1 MYFIIFHYIK
11 FVQKVLSEKLEIT
24 VRKMFTEK
32 LRENMAEK
40 YWAAGWGRKNTVEIY
55 LGSREFKPGQINP
68 PITIWIRARCHMKS
82 DTFRGPPKISA
93 GRIFQKIRRENPANE
108 ERPNILQPRRTRT
121 GGYIRRPYSEEPQS
135 SSNQQISVT
144 NIFCRFC
151 YKLFLSFDLQI
162 ISVGKFT

>member
-1 MYFIIFHYIK
+1 MHYVFFIFHYIK
-11 FVQKVLSEKLEIT
+11 FLYIKFCQKTDFTWKFA
-24 VRKMFTEK
+24 VRKRFTEK
-32 LRENMAEK
+32 LDRRK
-40 YWAAGWGRKNTVEIY
+40 YRAAGWGRKNTVEIY

-121 GGYIRRPYSEEPQS
+121 GGYIRRPYSEDPQS
-135 SSNQQISVT
+135 SSSQQ
-144 NIFCRFC
+144 NFR
-151 YKLFLSFDLQI
+151 YKYFLSFLLQI
-162 ISVGKFT
+162 IFVV